1 MRHSLHGFPPG
12 STLRAPGTYFFLLK
26 FLEYSILKFGTYR
39 LARFWNIPFFMEYP
53 RIFQILFGTYIV
65 WENLEYDN
73 LFGIFRKNIRD
84 IPVVKKMEYGI
95 FRYIPKFIWDI
106 LNCPQFGILE

>member
-1 MRHSLHGFPPG
+1 MQFFGQLFRVIACLVQVY
-12 STLRAPGTYFFLLK
+12 APLGHTFFLLK

-39 LARFWNIPFFMEYP
+39 VARFWNIPFSMEYP

-95 FRYIPKFIWDI
+95 FR
-106 LNCPQFGILE
+106 